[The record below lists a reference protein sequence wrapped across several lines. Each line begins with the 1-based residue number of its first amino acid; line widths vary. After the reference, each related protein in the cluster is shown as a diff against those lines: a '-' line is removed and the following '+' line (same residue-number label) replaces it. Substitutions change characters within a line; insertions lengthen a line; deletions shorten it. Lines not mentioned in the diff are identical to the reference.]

1 MEKIITTRYS
11 DKDLAEFEVVIREK
25 LATAK
30 KELEFNR
37 EQIIEL
43 HENSSNQQG
52 GDYFDD
58 SSLHTELEM
67 LNQMVSRQRQFVL
80 NLENALIRIRNKS
93 YGICITSGELIDRK
107 RLLLVP
113 HATKSVE
120 AKKSE
125 TVKIEAPSSGSSFD
139 GLDRYDK
146 DDESEREA
154 PVRSSRTVTKI
165 VKKKPVTTAK
175 TPTVPIDDDLDFL
188 GKGADLDDDDD
199 DDYDYDDD
207 VMDVDIDDIPD
218 DSDSTSDVDL

>member
-25 LATAK
+25 LTTAK

-67 LNQMVSRQRQFVL
+67 LNQMVSRQRQFVM

-93 YGICITSGELIDRK
+93 YGICIATGELIDKK

-125 TVKIEAPSSGSSFD
+125 STKIEAPSSGSSFD
-139 GLDRYDK
+139 GLDRFDR
-146 DDESEREA
+146 DDESERET
-154 PVRSSRTVTKI
+154 PVRTSRVVTKI
-165 VKKKPVTTAK
+165 VKKTPAASAKKPVA
-175 TPTVPIDDDLDFL
+175 PIDDDLDFL
-188 GKGADLDDDDD
+188 GKGVDLDDDDD
-199 DDYDYDDD
+199 DFDYDDD